1 MRKKALIAGAFL
13 VLCLVAVYA
22 DIAIEPVVPK
32 KLVNRGGST
41 CASYAHIGGFSEFP
55 DRQFYIVE
63 TIRDGSILAFTRIT
77 GDSVTVDEKDY
88 SLKPGVVAAKYLSW
102 DPFLASFKAGQEYKR
117 RDLDLNLP
125 DPDRQG
131 IDYGRSQRK
140 SIEIPVLD
148 YIGFERI
155 DNYYGLQW
163 FDPEEHSFSSEFEL
177 EWLAQVWKHPQFTI
191 RGEAEAANWYDISSF
206 LDDLTRSENDTYE
219 FWEMQKDD
227 LRALLAF
234 VPEQSGWKLELRDP
248 LDKIKVYYHKGTTA
262 QNYSIPVRIPVA
274 YRVLAFVLAGLVLAA
289 VLMLFYKVVFKGSGS
304 GD

>member
-1 MRKKALIAGAFL
+1 MQKKALIAGVLLLLSVLAAF
-13 VLCLVAVYA
+13 A
-22 DIAIEPVVPK
+22 DVAIEPVVPK

-41 CASYAHIGGFSEFP
+41 CASYAHISGFGQYKN
-55 DRQFYIVE
+55 RQFYLVE
-63 TIRDGSILAFTRIT
+63 TIRDGSVLAIARIT
-77 GDSVTVDEKDY
+77 GDSITVDEKEY

-102 DPFLASFKAGQEYKR
+102 DPDLAGLKYGQEYKR
-117 RDLDLNLP
+117 RDVAVDLP

-155 DNYYGLQW
+155 DSFYGLQW
-163 FDPEEHSFSSEFEL
+163 FDSEEHSFRSEFEL
-177 EWLAQVWKHPQFTI
+177 EWQAQVWKHPQFTI

-206 LDDLTRSENDTYE
+206 LDDLTRSENNTYE

-227 LRALLAF
+227 LKALLAF

-248 LDKIKVYYHKGTTA
+248 LDKIKVYYHKGTSA

-274 YRVLAFVLAGLVLAA
+274 YRVMAFVLAGLVLAA